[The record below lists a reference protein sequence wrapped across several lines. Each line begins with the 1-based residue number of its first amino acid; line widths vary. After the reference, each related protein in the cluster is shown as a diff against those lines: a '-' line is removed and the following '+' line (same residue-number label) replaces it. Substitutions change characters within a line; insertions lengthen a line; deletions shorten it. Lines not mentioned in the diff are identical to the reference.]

1 MATKGQNYA
10 VGIGTGAASG
20 AAVGS
25 SILPGWGTAIGA
37 GVGAIGGAIE
47 GAFANSEE
55 AKQRAVLDAQQRR
68 RKKEILYDLL
78 RSQAGG
84 GPWGDTTV
92 ADTIM
97 AEKDADWQNASENA
111 QFAAQHR
118 ISPNAFVGMA
128 QQGLAA
134 AGRTYNG
141 LSASPT
147 GQTAQTNSPTYPSDF
162 TLTQPSLLSDDAAS
176 IGQVGGQN
184 VVGAGTQLP
193 PPDYQLPQYNPARF
207 LRQDQ

>member
-10 VGIGTGAASG
+10 VGIGTGAAGG

-25 SILPGWGTAIGA
+25 AILPGWGTAIGA

-55 AKQRAVLDAQQRR
+55 AKQRAVLDAQQAR
-68 RKKEILYDLL
+68 RKKEILYNLL
-78 RSQAGG
+78 RNEAGG

-92 ADTIM
+92 GDTIM
-97 AEKDADWQNASENA
+97 AEKDANWQNAAENA
-111 QFAAQHR
+111 QFGAQHR
-118 ISPNAFVGMA
+118 IGPQAFVSMA
-128 QQGLAA
+128 QLGAQA

-141 LSASPT
+141 LSSP
-147 GQTAQTNSPTYPSDF
+147 QAQNSPTYPSDF
-162 TLTQPSLLSDDAAS
+162 QLSQPPLLSDDPSSYNAPS
-176 IGQVGGQN
+176 P
-184 VVGAGTQLP
+184 LP

-207 LRQDQ
+207 LRQDM